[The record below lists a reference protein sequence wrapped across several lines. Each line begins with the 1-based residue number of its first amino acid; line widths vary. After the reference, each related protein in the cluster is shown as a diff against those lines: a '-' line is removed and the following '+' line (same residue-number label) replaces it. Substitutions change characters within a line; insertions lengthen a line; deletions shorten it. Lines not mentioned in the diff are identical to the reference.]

1 MLAVTYGNESNRF
14 EGQLG
19 VDCKRELRLPVAVV
33 FQTKMATADKSGSF
47 LIVEGWSKYLTERG
61 MRFVCDRELSDRLI
75 CLYLEH
81 PESDCTF
88 FEAEIMQSER
98 LNEDQWAYD
107 VIFRRLL
114 ADVDLS

>member
-1 MLAVTYGNESNRF
+1 MLVVTHGSEPNRAAG
-14 EGQLG
+14 E
-19 VDCKRELRLPVAVV
+19 VSISYKRDLRLPVAVV

-47 LIVEGWSKYLTERG
+47 LIVEGWSQFLTERG
-61 MRFVCDRELSDRLI
+61 MRFVCDRRLSDRLI

-81 PESDCTF
+81 PDSDCTF
-88 FEAEIMQSER
+88 FEVEVVQSER
-98 LNEDQWAYD
+98 LKDGQWAYD